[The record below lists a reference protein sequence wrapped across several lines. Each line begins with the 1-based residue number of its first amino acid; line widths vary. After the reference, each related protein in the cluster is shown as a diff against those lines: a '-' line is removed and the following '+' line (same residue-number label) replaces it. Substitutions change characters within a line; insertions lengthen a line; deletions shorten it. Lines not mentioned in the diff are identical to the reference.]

1 MTTTTKSPIVR
12 EEFAGAILG
21 VKGRFFGA
29 TIGGKNYKPGTF
41 TSQKF
46 VTESRPF
53 KSYGARALIKAKIR
67 FDDNCRNGHN
77 TFAITGEIYIPGA
90 RDCEACGC
98 IHDDLAKAFPELDP
112 MIKWHL
118 TSSDSPMHY
127 IANAVYHA
135 SNRDHRGKAAGEPYA
150 FAEAIQFGDNPIKH
164 KVKSAF
170 WRFLKDA
177 APHNGRDAF
186 DFEVLPF
193 YHDDQGKPGKYQFG
207 PKFTFGGFA
216 DKWHECPF
224 DTESDALDF
233 LKALQTCAPKF
244 VQIPTL
250 FSEGKSR
257 DLDAARAAAVWPDAT
272 DAELMVSKEELTAAL
287 QARQPALVKEF
298 RDAMESTGFLWAP
311 EAE

>member
-98 IHDDLAKAFPELDP
+98 IHDDLAKAFPELAP
-112 MIKWHL
+112 LIKWHL

-127 IANAVYHA
+127 IANTVYHA
-135 SNRDHRGKAAGEPYA
+135 SN
-150 FAEAIQFGDNPIKH
+150 
-164 KVKSAF
+164 
-170 WRFLKDA
+170 
-177 APHNGRDAF
+177 
-186 DFEVLPF
+186 
-193 YHDDQGKPGKYQFG
+193 
-207 PKFTFGGFA
+207 
-216 DKWHECPF
+216 
-224 DTESDALDF
+224 
-233 LKALQTCAPKF
+233 
-244 VQIPTL
+244 
-250 FSEGKSR
+250 R